1 MFCWGWRC
9 ILVRIRGNNL
19 EQSKK
24 IRVLNIPG
32 ELLDTKMIWFVYCLL
47 RCAALQITLD
57 SAWTLQGLSYI
68 EGWVQ
73 WYFNDR
79 MWKTTKPGWS
89 RDRFAG
95 RAMQATLSC
104 FRTELEQVTFTGITC
119 TSSASRGSHQRHSL
133 LCQMPQGSQLQ
144 AVLETRQCAMTVT
157 WLLSTVCWIQ
167 HSAAAS

>member
-1 MFCWGWRC
+1 MMFCWGWRC

-47 RCAALQITLD
+47 RRAALQITLD
-57 SAWTLQGLSYI
+57 RARTHQGLSYI

-89 RDRFAG
+89 WERFAG
-95 RAMQATLSC
+95 RAMQASLSC

-119 TSSASRGSHQRHSL
+119 TSSASKIRHQRHFYCAS
-133 LCQMPQGSQLQ
+133 CPG
-144 AVLETRQCAMTVT
+144 AHNYRQ
-157 WLLSTVCWIQ
+157 S
-167 HSAAAS
+167 

>member
-1 MFCWGWRC
+1 MMFCWGWRC
-9 ILVRIRGNNL
+9 ILVRIWGNNL

-89 RDRFAG
+89 WGRFAG

-104 FRTELEQVTFTGITC
+104 FRTELEQVTFSGITH
-119 TSSASRGSHQRHSL
+119 TSSASRISHQRHFY
-133 LCQMPQGSQLQ
+133 CATCPR
-144 AVLETRQCAMTVT
+144 AHNYRQ
-157 WLLSTVCWIQ
+157 S
-167 HSAAAS
+167 